1 MKKKLHA
8 LADQLLN
15 TMKKG
20 PEALE
25 IDFQHYEQK
34 KAKPPKKEVPSPKE
48 AQPPKEEQRMGEKE
62 DKERRFLLDK
72 VDSKIVVC
80 GKCALSKGRTHAV
93 PGEGVMNPL
102 VLVVGEAPGA
112 EEDRQGRPFVGKAGE
127 QLDKWLTAI
136 QLSRKKNVF
145 ITNVVKCRPSNN
157 RDPEEEECHRCNQY
171 LQAQIRIL
179 KPKRILCLGRIAS
192 RYLSQKNLSMASLR
206 REHLHYDGIPLFATY
221 HPSAVL
227 RNPDY
232 RRPVWI
238 DLQKLQKALHDCV
251 GQY

>member
-1 MKKKLHA
+1 MKKKLYS
-8 LADQLLN
+8 LTDQLLS
-15 TMKKG
+15 TMKRG
-20 PEALE
+20 AQALE
-25 IDFQHYEQK
+25 IDLRHYEQK
-34 KAKPPKKEVPSPKE
+34 KPWSSKQEGVPS
-48 AQPPKEEQRMGEKE
+48 KEEQRTREKE

-80 GKCALSKGRTHAV
+80 GKCALSRARTRAV

-102 VLVVGEAPGA
+102 VFVVGEAPGA
-112 EEDRQGRPFVGKAGE
+112 EEDRQGRPFVGKAGKY
-127 QLDKWLTAI
+127 LDEWLEAV

-145 ITNVVKCRPSNN
+145 ITNVVKCRPPNN
-157 RDPEEEECHRCNQY
+157 GDPEEEECRSCSLY

-192 RYLSQKNLSMASLR
+192 RYLSQKNMSMATLR